1 MNTNIRSA
9 KQLHGEFL
17 RRIEIA
23 GRARAEYVAKYGEL
37 SDELLPYLIGTL
49 RADFPELATALANAA
64 GMEHLNKSY
73 EARTK

>member
-1 MNTNIRSA
+1 MHKNIRSA

-23 GRARAEYVAKYGEL
+23 GRTRTEYLAKHGQVC
-37 SDELLPYLIGTL
+37 DELLPYLIGTL

-64 GMEHLNKSY
+64 GMGHLNEPH
-73 EARTK
+73 EATTK

>member
-1 MNTNIRSA
+1 MHKNIRSA

-23 GRARAEYVAKYGEL
+23 GRARAECPAKYREVG
-37 SDELLPYLIGTL
+37 DDLLPFLIGTL

-64 GMEHLNKSY
+64 GMAYLNEPLEVRAK
-73 EARTK
+73 